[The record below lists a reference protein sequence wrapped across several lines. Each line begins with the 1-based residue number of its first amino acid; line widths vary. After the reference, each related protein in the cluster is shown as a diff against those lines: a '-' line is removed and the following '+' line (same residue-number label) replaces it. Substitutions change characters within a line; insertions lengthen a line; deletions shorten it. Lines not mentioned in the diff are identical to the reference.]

1 MNNIF
6 TLIII
11 LFCAAALISWLSD
24 IIFPEHQQKLT
35 ERQPRSMFSRS
46 FSEEEADHIAHLL
59 GVYDVVH
66 PLTITSAGNLGL
78 KREIEAHINISGV
91 QCYISI
97 EDWDQMVRLW
107 VSTNTL
113 ELGERQDLITLSLIN
128 NTTNV

>member
-11 LFCAAALISWLSD
+11 LFCAAALITWLSD
-24 IIFPEHQQKLT
+24 IIFPENQQKLT

-59 GVYDVVH
+59 GAYDVVH
-66 PLTITSAGNLGL
+66 PLTIASAGNLSL
-78 KREIEAHINISGV
+78 KREIESHINIAGV

-107 VSTNTL
+107 VSTNAL
-113 ELGERQDLITLSLIN
+113 ELGERQDIITLSL
-128 NTTNV
+128 TTNTNV

>member
-11 LFCAAALISWLSD
+11 LFCAAALITWLSD
-24 IIFPEHQQKLT
+24 IIFPEHQKLT

-46 FSEEEADHIAHLL
+46 FDEEEADHIAHLL

-66 PLTITSAGNLGL
+66 PLTIASAGNLGL
-78 KREIEAHINISGV
+78 KREIEAHINIAGV
-91 QCYISI
+91 QCYIAI

-107 VSTNTL
+107 VSTNAL
-113 ELGERQDLITLSLIN
+113 ELTERQDLITIALVN